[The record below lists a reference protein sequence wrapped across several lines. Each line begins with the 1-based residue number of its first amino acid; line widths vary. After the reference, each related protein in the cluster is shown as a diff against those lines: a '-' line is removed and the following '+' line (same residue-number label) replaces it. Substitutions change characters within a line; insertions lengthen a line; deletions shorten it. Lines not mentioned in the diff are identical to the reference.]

1 MTKHTRTRAERSD
14 QRERSRSPLTGAH
27 FRELRHRIAAS
38 GRHYTA
44 AHFASDLKISE
55 SLLQFV
61 ETNQRSITPE
71 LARAYQRV
79 ERDFLYCLKEL
90 DALDAETAAW
100 LVTALARYTSLLT
113 PQDKRRLKKI
123 IAAL

>member
-1 MTKHTRTRAERSD
+1 MPRYTHANTQT
-14 QRERSRSPLTGAH
+14 LNGAH

-44 AHFASDLKISE
+44 KIFADELGISE
-55 SLLQFV
+55 SLLQFI
-61 ETNQRSITPE
+61 ETNQRAITPE
-71 LARAYQRV
+71 LERAYKRV
-79 ERDFLYCLKEL
+79 ERDFIYCLKEL

-100 LVTALARYTSLLT
+100 LVSALARYTSLLT

-123 IAAL
+123 VAAL